1 MMQAGIGLVAL
12 GFVAMNALAYRH
24 ARSMLRFSSA
34 GEKTGKP
41 ETLSVSQKLK
51 VLLNGVDLPRPR
63 TSVSVEALGPDARSV
78 RIPVAESVQL
88 GGWYR
93 CQQRGGPLVIFLHG
107 YASEKSGL
115 LPEALAFLELGYS
128 VLLIDFRGSGE
139 SSEAYTT
146 IGLREAEDVVGAARF
161 GREVLGHSRC
171 VLYGQSMG
179 AAAVLCAIARHGLKV
194 DGIIIESVFDRLST
208 TVKHRFEAMGL
219 PSFPFAQL
227 LLGWGSWQMGFNGF
241 LHNPVDYARNVT
253 CPALFLHGAADPRA
267 RIEEARAV
275 FRAISGPRVMQE
287 FPQLGHASSIEV
299 FPEQWSRAVTAFL
312 STIPNL

>member
-1 MMQAGIGLVAL
+1 MFGLSMMQAGIGLVAL

-139 SSEAYTT
+139 SSE
-146 IGLREAEDVVGAARF
+146 GL
-161 GREVLGHSRC
+161 H
-171 VLYGQSMG
+171 
-179 AAAVLCAIARHGLKV
+179 H
-194 DGIIIESVFDRLST
+194 
-208 TVKHRFEAMGL
+208 H
-219 PSFPFAQL
+219 
-227 LLGWGSWQMGFNGF
+227 W
-241 LHNPVDYARNVT
+241 
-253 CPALFLHGAADPRA
+253 
-267 RIEEARAV
+267 
-275 FRAISGPRVMQE
+275 
-287 FPQLGHASSIEV
+287 AS
-299 FPEQWSRAVTAFL
+299 
-312 STIPNL
+312 